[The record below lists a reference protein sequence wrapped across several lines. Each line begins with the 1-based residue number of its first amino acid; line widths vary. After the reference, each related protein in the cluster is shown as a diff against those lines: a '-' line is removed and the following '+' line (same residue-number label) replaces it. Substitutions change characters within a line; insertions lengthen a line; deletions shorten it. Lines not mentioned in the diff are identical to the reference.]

1 MDNQY
6 SFNTNDETGVE
17 TTDINQEIK
26 AKRGGKKPAK
36 NRGLDSLRGIAVIV
50 ALIAL
55 LFWNVFKGGTL
66 IFNMFYVVLG
76 YITTVTA
83 VSLMR
88 KDRYNV
94 PEFYIK
100 RIKTY
105 YLEVIVLLF
114 AFCGLSTIFAH
125 ACTKHIGREI
135 MDFVLGFTVFFLVFP
150 LLFFIW
156 NKIADKSGPMAS
168 NIFLAIVIAVDA
180 IASIFINE
188 SIINIYPYLIGMLA
202 ALIYKKKLKYSGLP
216 QDYKRNRMFIFIVAS
231 VLVLVGEIFY
241 TGSTALS
248 RLGVV
253 EVTVAMGVMVWY
265 ATATYLKIG
274 SVLDRGFL
282 KALGKMWLEFNISF
296 IACTYIFI
304 YKDWVNVPGR
314 IILAIVILALT
325 YILYKVVHFISVASI
340 KESVARSNIGG
351 DVTKTVLKLL
361 PLIVLGVL
369 MIVGFI
375 GLIVSASSSDD
386 KEKKEKK
393 ETPTEA
399 TTEATTTEAP
409 TTQATT
415 EATTEAPKAVDSS
428 KVTIIGDFIL
438 EGAQDHILEE
448 MPEIYIDSNQNRQVY
463 DGSYVAKDLA
473 EAGNLRDV
481 VVIELGTN
489 GPFEQET
496 GQEFIDAIGKNKRIY
511 WINIYASNRD
521 YEQSVNETIQKLAD
535 ANENVN
541 VIDWN
546 KAVKDNPDYVHDGFY
561 LTEEGLEALAKLI
574 NTSAK

>member
-1 MDNQY
+1 MDDQY
-6 SFNTNDETGVE
+6 SFNTNDQDVADTAA
-17 TTDINQEIK
+17 INEEIRPK
-26 AKRGGKKPAK
+26 KGQKKPAK

-50 ALIAL
+50 ALFAL
-55 LFWNVFKGGTL
+55 LIPDVFKGGML

-88 KDRYNV
+88 KERYNV

-114 AFCGLSTIFAH
+114 AFCGVATILVH
-125 ACTKHIGREI
+125 SVTRSLGREI
-135 MDFVLGFTVFFLVFP
+135 MNVVLGFTVFFLVFP
-150 LLFFIW
+150 LIFFIW

-168 NIFLAIVIAVDA
+168 NVFLAIVIVIDAV
-180 IASIFINE
+180 ASAFINE
-188 SIINIYPYLIGMLA
+188 SIITIYPYLIGMLA

-216 QDYKRNRMFIFIVAS
+216 QEYKRNRLFAFIVAA
-231 VLVLVGEIFY
+231 VLVLIGEIFY
-241 TGSTALS
+241 TGESVLS
-248 RLGVV
+248 RFGVI
-253 EVTVAMGVMVWY
+253 EVTLAMGVMVWY
-265 ATATYLKIG
+265 ATASYLKIG
-274 SVLDRGFL
+274 TVIDKGFL
-282 KALGKMWLEFNISF
+282 KALGKMWLEFVISF
-296 IACTYIFI
+296 IACTYIFVN
-304 YKDWVNVPGR
+304 KNWVEVPAR
-314 IILAIVILALT
+314 IILVIIILALT
-325 YILYKVVHFISVASI
+325 YLLYKVVHFINVASI
-340 KESVARSNIGG
+340 KESIARSNIGG
-351 DVTKTVLKLL
+351 DITKTVIKLL
-361 PLIVLGVL
+361 PLVVHGIL

-375 GLIVSASSSDD
+375 GLIVSASSSDNE
-386 KEKKEKK
+386 EKKEK
-393 ETPTEA
+393 ETTTEI

-438 EGAQDHILEE
+438 EGAQDHILET

-463 DGSYVAKDLA
+463 DGSYVAKDLI

-489 GPFEQET
+489 GPFDQET
-496 GQEFIDAIGKNKRIY
+496 GQEMIDAIGKNRRIY

-521 YEQSVNETIQKLAD
+521 YEKDVNDTIQKLAD
-535 ANENVN
+535 ANDNVN
-541 VIDWN
+541 IIDWN
-546 KAVKDNPDYVHDGFY
+546 KAVQEKPEYVHDGFY
-561 LTEEGLEALAKLI
+561 LSEEGLEALAKLI
-574 NTSAK
+574 STTAK

>member
-1 MDNQY
+1 
-6 SFNTNDETGVE
+6 
-17 TTDINQEIK
+17 
-26 AKRGGKKPAK
+26 
-36 NRGLDSLRGIAVIV
+36 
-50 ALIAL
+50 
-55 LFWNVFKGGTL
+55 
-66 IFNMFYVVLG
+66 
-76 YITTVTA
+76 
-83 VSLMR
+83 
-88 KDRYNV
+88 
-94 PEFYIK
+94 
-100 RIKTY
+100 
-105 YLEVIVLLF
+105 
-114 AFCGLSTIFAH
+114 
-125 ACTKHIGREI
+125 
-135 MDFVLGFTVFFLVFP
+135 
-150 LLFFIW
+150 
-156 NKIADKSGPMAS
+156 
-168 NIFLAIVIAVDA
+168 
-180 IASIFINE
+180 
-188 SIINIYPYLIGMLA
+188 
-202 ALIYKKKLKYSGLP
+202 
-216 QDYKRNRMFIFIVAS
+216 
-231 VLVLVGEIFY
+231 
-241 TGSTALS
+241 
-248 RLGVV
+248 
-253 EVTVAMGVMVWY
+253 
-265 ATATYLKIG
+265 
-274 SVLDRGFL
+274 
-282 KALGKMWLEFNISF
+282 
-296 IACTYIFI
+296 
-304 YKDWVNVPGR
+304 
-314 IILAIVILALT
+314 
-325 YILYKVVHFISVASI
+325 
-340 KESVARSNIGG
+340 
-351 DVTKTVLKLL
+351 
-361 PLIVLGVL
+361 